1 MCCIL
6 LTNLTQVTSLSKM
19 LVFVL
24 LFTYFFII
32 NNFKRKERLAKE
44 TFMLIKLH
52 AVYTVQ

>member
-1 MCCIL
+1 M
-6 LTNLTQVTSLSKM
+6 TSLSKM

-44 TFMLIKLH
+44 TFMLIKIH